1 MYRHNL
7 SKSAKSMILYEF
19 GERLDFTDA
28 DNLTTLG
35 FYQIKDSTDVLSF
48 GLGRL
53 KTTNK
58 NHEDFWEVADRLD
71 FDEDISI
78 VLKQVNQDY
87 LDVSEWKN
95 KDITFILLSQCLA
108 STGWKWDMHPDD
120 VADNFFQDVGLEH
133 SRMTFLACEKAL
145 VRLVGS
151 IHKEIYGSD
160 VEWVQGGLF
169 HNSFLGCYPT
179 EDGSRKTLEVGG
191 RNITPNYKVPQFN
204 LYHDGILNLR

>member
-58 NHEDFWEVADRLD
+58 NHEDFY
-71 FDEDISI
+71 SI
-78 VLKQVNQDY
+78 K
-87 LDVSEWKN
+87 
-95 KDITFILLSQCLA
+95 IIL
-108 STGWKWDMHPDD
+108 M
-120 VADNFFQDVGLEH
+120 FQNG
-133 SRMTFLACEKAL
+133 RT
-145 VRLVGS
+145 
-151 IHKEIYGSD
+151 
-160 VEWVQGGLF
+160 
-169 HNSFLGCYPT
+169 
-179 EDGSRKTLEVGG
+179 KT
-191 RNITPNYKVPQFN
+191 
-204 LYHDGILNLR
+204 